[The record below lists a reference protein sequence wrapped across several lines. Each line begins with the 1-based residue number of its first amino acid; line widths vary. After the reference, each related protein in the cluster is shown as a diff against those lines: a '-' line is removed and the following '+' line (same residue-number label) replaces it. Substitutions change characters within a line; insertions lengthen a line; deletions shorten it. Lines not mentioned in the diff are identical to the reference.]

1 MIVTYKGTLNGQS
14 SDFSRKTLQ
23 ARREWNKILKML
35 KEKKKRERK
44 QKYVLK

>member
-23 ARREWNKILKML
+23 ARKEWNKILKML
-35 KEKKKRERK
+35 KEKKRERENK
-44 QKYVLK
+44 NMY